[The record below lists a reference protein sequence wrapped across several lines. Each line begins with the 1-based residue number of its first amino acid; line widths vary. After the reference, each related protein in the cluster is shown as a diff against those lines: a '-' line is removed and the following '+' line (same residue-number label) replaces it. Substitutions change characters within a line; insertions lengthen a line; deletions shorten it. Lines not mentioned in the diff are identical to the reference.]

1 MIPFDAFHYSVICRE
16 SFRYPFYQH
25 DDWTVYVP
33 VQGEFLCAFEGKTDV
48 VCEGDVYVIP
58 PHTPFQRKV
67 LRPLTVHFFRFTLKQ
82 EPSVPIP
89 CGRFSLRSERGE
101 QTFRLLKETMNLS
114 EKDAELFG
122 KHYLTDL
129 FLQHYG
135 ECVLHPEHREV
146 TDQTVQRVLDLLHRS
161 YGDHCS
167 FAQIARQVGLSPSGL
182 IKKFRKEVGL
192 PPLRYLIGL
201 RIRKAKELLVNTTVG
216 IGEIAEQTG
225 FENIYYFSKIFKKE
239 TSLSPMEYRK
249 QQTL

>member
-33 VQGEFLCAFEGKTDV
+33 VQGEFLCTFEGKTDV

-89 CGRFSLRSERGE
+89 CGRFSLRSERGRE
-101 QTFRLLKETMNLS
+101 TLRLLRETLHATEKE
-114 EKDAELFG
+114 AEILQ

-129 FLQHYG
+129 FMQHYS
-135 ECVLHPEHREV
+135 ESVLRSEYREIS
-146 TDQTVQRVLDLLHRS
+146 DETVQRVLDLFHRS
-161 YGDHCS
+161 YAECCS
-167 FAQIARQVGLSPSGL
+167 MGEIARQVGLSPSGL
-182 IKKFRKEVGL
+182 IKKFRKEVGV